1 METKELA
8 VIAPPSGDEK
18 SIEVRSED
26 SPVFVDTYGG
36 RVHVQWDRDAAVTPF
51 GQLPFFI
58 DFLKT
63 AELFGP
69 WVEESPLVYTSPN
82 APKKVNVL
90 GTLFLSVLAGH
101 TRYAHVDSVRY
112 DTVNPALLGM
122 DTVASASS
130 VRRAF
135 LGADGEACACWLRRH
150 LHRCYDAL
158 FFEPWILDVDTT
170 VKLLYGHQEG
180 AVLGYNPKKP
190 GRPSHVL
197 HTYFMANTR
206 LVLDVGTLDLRV
218 AELSKLRDQLSER
231 GVSLWAVLSESAQ
244 TERTAQNLGL
254 ATRLSKPHLSE
265 VPAVSAQVLPEGAAK
280 WVKGPLR
287 SGGKV
292 AYDGNVVVLGDVN
305 SGAEIVAG
313 GSIIVW
319 GRLRGVVHAGAQGDE
334 SAVVCALELAPTQL
348 RIAGEI
354 AVSPKKQGKTQPEV
368 ARLLEG
374 HLVAQPWNA
383 PTGK

>member
-1 METKELA
+1 MGEESSLIQIKGIRDGLLVTLEGADWPDLVA
-8 VIAPPSGDEK
+8 ALLEN
-18 SIEVRSED
+18 IESRAA
-26 SPVFVDTYGG
+26 FFQGG
-36 RVHVQWDRDAAVTPF
+36 R
-51 GQLPFFI
+51 
-58 DFLKT
+58 
-63 AELFGP
+63 
-69 WVEESPLVYTSPN
+69 
-82 APKKVNVL
+82 
-90 GTLFLSVLAGH
+90 
-101 TRYAHVDSVRY
+101 
-112 DTVNPALLGM
+112 M
-122 DTVASASS
+122 
-130 VRRAF
+130 
-135 LGADGEACACWLRRH
+135 
-150 LHRCYDAL
+150 
-158 FFEPWILDVDTT
+158 
-170 VKLLYGHQEG
+170 
-180 AVLGYNPKKP
+180 
-190 GRPSHVL
+190 
-197 HTYFMANTR
+197 
-206 LVLDVGTLDLRV
+206 VLDVATQDLRV
-218 AELSKLRDQLSER
+218 AELSKLRDQLSEH